1 MSFQE
6 SPSSRVT
13 RETGSKTTFSTA
25 EVAQLMG
32 RSEQWVYWGLRD
44 GVFLNKKGE
53 PLEPYRTSPRGRRR
67 FTFEDL
73 RDIVGSCHS
82 RGNFTVEEAE
92 GLVTRIAAMERGD
105 YVEEDQNQPD
115 GDSRDRED
123 VHHEGDSPEA
133 E

>member
-6 SPSSRVT
+6 STSSRIK

-25 EVAQLMG
+25 EVARLMG

-53 PLEPYRTSPRGRRR
+53 PLEPYRTSARGRRR
-67 FTFEDL
+67 FTFQDL

-82 RGNFTVEEAE
+82 RGNFSLEEAE
-92 GLVTRIAAMERGD
+92 KLVTKIAAMERGE
-105 YVEEDQNQPD
+105 YEQEDQGESN
-115 GDSRDRED
+115 GDSWHR
-123 VHHEGDSPEA
+123 
-133 E
+133 